1 MKKWNVLSKLNDE
14 EVASSKKTYP
24 IQDWSAKTISYL
36 RPKWSKLID
45 TLFQTKTAKR
55 TIPFGASHTYIAYIR
70 EVPPGAK
77 NALQIMSIAAYA
89 SEINQCNEQIT
100 HLQSF
105 ISLYYHKNA

>member
-45 TLFQTKTAKR
+45 TLFQTKTAKKN
-55 TIPFGASHTYIAYIR
+55 HTLWRLTYLY
-70 EVPPGAK
+70 
-77 NALQIMSIAAYA
+77 
-89 SEINQCNEQIT
+89 
-100 HLQSF
+100 
-105 ISLYYHKNA
+105 SLYKGGTPRGEKCIADYEYRCLRKRD